1 MQNLNQSLNESLQA
15 KYPHLELSVLSFS
28 QVQKDNESKRIDSEY
43 FKKEYLENETRLLN
57 LNSVKLEN
65 FIQKMTGGAT
75 PLGANYPDSGIP
87 FLRVQNI
94 MQNYF
99 SLNDIVYISKADDE
113 ALKRSRLNR
122 GDMLLTITGAYGKA
136 AVVEQDLEGANIN
149 QHSVKIETK
158 DINPYFLATFINSKY
173 GQLQCDKK
181 ITGVTRPALDYQVI
195 KTFLIPQFSQDF
207 QREIQKLVQDSHRA
221 LEDSK
226 AMYKEA
232 QRLLYES
239 LELDSNNPLASLQND
254 THPLAPSA
262 REGEQTPCHTERS
275 EVSKTKNVDLVD
287 SSVASLPQNDRK
299 KSPLPCGGD
308 LGVGN
313 NNKSIDCHDLTAS
326 NLAMTNKDDLAQK
339 YPHLNISIRQLSQS
353 YGKSGRLDSEYYQ
366 SKYDAIERKIRGFSH
381 KKLGDL
387 VTIQKSI
394 EPGSEAYQD
403 EGIEFVRVA
412 NLSKFGISKS
422 DICLSERDFGK
433 DLEKLAPKKE
443 TILLSKDGSIGI
455 SYCLEEDLECIT
467 SGAILHL
474 KVKDKS
480 EILPQ
485 VLSLILNSIVVK
497 LQAERDSGG
506 SIISHWKISE
516 IENVLIPLLDF
527 KLQEKIAQKIQKS
540 FALRKE
546 SKDLLESAKAKVEQA
561 IQNNAK

>member
-1 MQNLNQSLNESLQA
+1 MQNLNQSLNETLQG

-43 FKKEYLENETRLLN
+43 FKKEYLEIDDILDN
-57 LNSVKLEN
+57 LNPIYLDIKNIVSGPFGSTLTSESYTTEGIN
-65 FIQKMTGGAT
+65 FIRVVDIKGGFFIDKENIIKISEYDNQKIKNSELICG
-75 PLGANYPDSGIP
+75 DFI
-87 FLRVQNI
+87 
-94 MQNYF
+94 
-99 SLNDIVYISKADDE
+99 ISKVGNSIGYVAQLQDDIKKCNISE
-113 ALKRSRLNR
+113 NNIGIKMR
-122 GDMLLTITGAYGKA
+122 GFDECYKKYVLT
-136 AVVEQDLEGANIN
+136 
-149 QHSVKIETK
+149 
-158 DINPYFLATFINSKY
+158 FLNSKY
-173 GQLQCDKK
+173 GQLQISRRISGNAQPK
-181 ITGVTRPALDYQVI
+181 INVSDFSKI
-195 KTFLIPQFSQDF
+195 KIPRFSSDF
-207 QREIQKLVQDSHRA
+207 QLEIEKLIKDSYKA

-226 AMYKEA
+226 ILYKEA
-232 QRLLYES
+232 ESLLYEA
-239 LELDSNNPLASLQND
+239 LRLDSNNPLES
-254 THPLAPSA
+254 SA
-262 REGEQTPCHTERS
+262 YC
-275 EVSKTKNVDLVD
+275 
-287 SSVASLPQNDRK
+287 
-299 KSPLPCGGD
+299 
-308 LGVGN
+308 
-313 NNKSIDCHDLTAS
+313 SICS
-326 NLAMTNKDDLAQK
+326 
-339 YPHLNISIRQLSQS
+339 LSQS

-527 KLQEKIAQKIQKS
+527 KLQEQIAQKIQKS

-546 SKDLLESAKAKVEQA
+546 SKDLLESAKAKVENT
-561 IQNNAK
+561 IENEGKNA